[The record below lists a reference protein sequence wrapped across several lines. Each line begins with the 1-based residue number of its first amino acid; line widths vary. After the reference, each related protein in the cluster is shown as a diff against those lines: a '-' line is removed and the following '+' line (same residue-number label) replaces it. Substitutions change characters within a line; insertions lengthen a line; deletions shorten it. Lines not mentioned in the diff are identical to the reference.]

1 VEHHTSPERA
11 PGRLDRALEASV
23 IGSFSRVGIAV
34 RRRIERWEDPDG
46 AGRQVLVTGGN
57 SGLGLATARQL
68 LRCGARVIVTTRDEA
83 KGRAAREELVVTAA
97 RDGTSTARADVAE
110 RLETAAL
117 DLDHLDSV
125 RALAARTDLLAD
137 LDAVVHNA
145 GAMFPTRTVTA
156 DGLERTYQVH
166 VVAPFLL
173 TMLLVP
179 HLAARPD
186 PRAVWVASGG
196 MYTERLVVRRIDSPG
211 GYRPSVAYARA
222 KRGQVELVRELQR
235 RLGAGTGIAFHAMHP
250 GWARTPGL
258 ESSLPGFTRV
268 VGPLLRS
275 PEEGADTVVHLALAP
290 RVGTAMAGGAFWH
303 DRRPRSTDRLARTVT
318 TDDERGALWARL
330 TEDAGLAPIEDRAED
345 RAADRA
351 SSTTTLRSEPAPTD
365 DGGAPA

>member
-1 VEHHTSPERA
+1 MEQDTSSERA

-23 IGSFSRVGIAV
+23 VGSFSRVGIRL

-57 SGLGLATARQL
+57 SGLGLATARRL
-68 LRCGARVIVTTRDEA
+68 LQRGARVIVTTRDGA
-83 KGRAAREELVVTAA
+83 KGRAARETLVTTAA
-97 RDGTSTARADVAE
+97 RDGSSTARADVAE
-110 RLETAAL
+110 RLETAVL
-117 DLDHLDSV
+117 DLDHLGSV
-125 RALAARTDLLAD
+125 RALAARTDLLSD

-145 GAMFPTRTVTA
+145 GAMFATRTLTA

-186 PRAVWVASGG
+186 PRVVWVASGG

-222 KRGQVELVRELQR
+222 KRGQVEIARELQR
-235 RLGAGTGIAFHAMHP
+235 RLGDRTGIAFHAMHP

-275 PEEGADTVVHLALAP
+275 PDEGADTVVHLTLAP
-290 RVGTAMAGGAFWH
+290 RLGPAMAGGAFWH

-318 TDDERGALWARL
+318 TDDERGALWERL
-330 TEDAGLAPIEDRAED
+330 TADAGLDAAED
-345 RAADRA
+345 RT
-351 SSTTTLRSEPAPTD
+351 SSARTLRSEPDPTD
-365 DGGAPA
+365 DGGAAA